1 MKIIIQTG
9 VSSVYAVFHVFPI
22 STFSP
27 LIPLF
32 ISCSP
37 LLSPFAPC
45 HSRPF
50 PIFFL
55 SFIIDFYN
63 NNSSAG
69 RNGRTATSFRDGTR
83 KRSTNRI
90 AIRYNF
96 ILHRVYILA
105 VKFINIRNPTT
116 FAVLRVCFKILPTT
130 RYGYEDNLKVVLLF
144 TILTRVWFNAS
155 SSAPHFGISITVTL
169 FVVIYDAYV
178 SQGKG
183 KSFQCRSF
191 FANQY

>member
-32 ISCSP
+32 INCSP

-50 PIFFL
+50 PIFFFL

-83 KRSTNRI
+83 KRSKTNRI

-96 ILHRVYILA
+96 ILHRLYILA

-116 FAVLRVCFKILPTT
+116 FTVLRVCFKILPTT
-130 RYGYEDNLKVVLLF
+130 RYGYEDNLKVLLLF
-144 TILTRVWFNAS
+144 TIVTRVWFNVLH
-155 SSAPHFGISITVTL
+155 SSASFRYLYHCD
-169 FVVIYDAYV
+169 VIRRYI
-178 SQGKG
+178 
-183 KSFQCRSF
+183 
-191 FANQY
+191 